1 MTRTANPRISALA
14 MSLAFLMVAVAISPA
29 GGAPGDPLESMGV
42 LRPAEPVTA
51 PDPPF
56 RSLDGREMRL
66 SALRGKVVLLGFFTT
81 W

>member
-1 MTRTANPRISALA
+1 MTRTGHPRISALVV
-14 MSLAFLMVAVAISPA
+14 SLALFIVTVVMSPA
-29 GGAPGDPLESMGV
+29 WGAPADPLEPMGV
-42 LRPAEPVTA
+42 LRPAEPVVA

-56 RSLDGREMRL
+56 RSLDGREVRL